1 MVTKKEVSLRRV
13 FNNYMAVYE
22 KDLSEVYFRLNY
34 DMELLMNTG
43 EHQVSGLSR
52 RVSWTNNRES
62 DLQKRI
68 VSLWL
73 LMSSDERSD
82 LLENIEYV
90 RSASQRRKCKL
101 M

>member
-1 MVTKKEVSLRRV
+1 MPNDISLRRV
-13 FNNYMAVYE
+13 FNNYMAVYDE
-22 KDLSEVYFRLNY
+22 DVDEVHFRMKY

-43 EHQVSGLSR
+43 EYQVSGLCR
-52 RVSWTNNRES
+52 RVTWTNNRDSE
-62 DLQKRI
+62 LKRRI

-82 LLENIEYV
+82 LLENIEYA
-90 RSASQRRKCKL
+90 RSARQRNKHKH